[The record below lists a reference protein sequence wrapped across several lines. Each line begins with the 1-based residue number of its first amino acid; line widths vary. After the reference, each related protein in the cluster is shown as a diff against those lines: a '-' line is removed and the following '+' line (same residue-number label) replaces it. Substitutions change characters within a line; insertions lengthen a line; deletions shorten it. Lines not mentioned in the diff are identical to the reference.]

1 MAFIVSVISMI
12 CTLYVYLIILRAI
25 LSWFSPDPYN
35 PLFRALLSL
44 TEPILEPM
52 RRIIPPLG
60 GMDLSPIVVIL
71 IIHYAIQGFILP
83 FIAGM

>member
-44 TEPILEPM
+44 TEPVLEPM

-71 IIHYAIQGFILP
+71 IIEYAIKGFILP

>member
-44 TEPILEPM
+44 TEPVLEQM

-71 IIHYAIQGFILP
+71 IIEYAIKGFILP